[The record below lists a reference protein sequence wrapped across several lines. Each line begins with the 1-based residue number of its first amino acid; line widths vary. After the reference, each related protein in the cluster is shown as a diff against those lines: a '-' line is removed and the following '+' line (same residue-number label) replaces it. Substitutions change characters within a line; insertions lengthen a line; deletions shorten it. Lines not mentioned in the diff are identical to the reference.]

1 MAISN
6 REEAFMYGTEQL
18 TGASAVPPTA
28 AELAAADERWER
40 RGPFAR
46 LVRVA
51 AKRPEGERR

>member
-6 REEAFMYGTEQL
+6 RKEASMYRTEPL

-28 AELAAADERWER
+28 AELAARDERWER

-46 LVRVA
+46 LIRVDA
-51 AKRPEGERR
+51 SRPEGERR